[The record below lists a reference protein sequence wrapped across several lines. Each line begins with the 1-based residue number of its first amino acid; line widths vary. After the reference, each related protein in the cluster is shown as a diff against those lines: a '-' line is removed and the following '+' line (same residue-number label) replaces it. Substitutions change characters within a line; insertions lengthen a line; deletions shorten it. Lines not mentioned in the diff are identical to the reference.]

1 VGAFC
6 ANACHQAG
14 LVLRN
19 LGDSIA
25 ICPPLIINEKQ
36 IDELVSKLAGAI
48 DQTQDW
54 VHKQGLL

>member
-1 VGAFC
+1 
-6 ANACHQAG
+6 
-14 LVLRN
+14 
-19 LGDSIA
+19 LGDAIA